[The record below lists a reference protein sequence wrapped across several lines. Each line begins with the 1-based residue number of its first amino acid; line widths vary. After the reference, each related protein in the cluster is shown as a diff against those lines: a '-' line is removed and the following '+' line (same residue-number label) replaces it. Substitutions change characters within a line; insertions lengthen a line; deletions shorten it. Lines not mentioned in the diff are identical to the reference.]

1 MRDILR
7 RFRLVVG
14 FLLIS
19 QISFPSEPIV
29 RIGIG
34 RNLSSL
40 TVSSAEP
47 FAVEGNLVRSA
58 RFFPAI
64 TLPESEEVVSRDA
77 LETRMV
83 IDLGEDRLLLRAMDS
98 RIRLDPGEARL
109 AFDGRRWRGSLEVIG
124 TAEGRFTLVNE
135 LPVEEYLLGVVPNE
149 LGPEAFPELEAIKAQ
164 AIAART
170 YVIRNLGQFE
180 DDGFDICATDQ
191 CQVYFGLD
199 TEHEVAS
206 RAVGETRGAIAT
218 YDGEPINALYSSTCG
233 GRTEDAANVFGEAV
247 PYLVSTECQYEHPEP
262 FPFRTTTTYDSWE
275 SALLAIAGVGGFP
288 DAARFLG
295 VPDAGVPSGDDAGA
309 VAQYVKDT
317 FFPRIPAAS
326 PALFLEQLGI
336 LVPGGDNSDQ
346 AVILRLLLWK
356 QAFEWRDA
364 RIVSWDGETLRV
376 RIDGGVR
383 DLKLDPAAPIFM
395 RLGETRVPVS
405 QGEWVGGELMQVRLE
420 AASEEEPDASPTVSA
435 LVYEPIDGAIS
446 ADRYSPVAH
455 WEVRLTREQL
465 DEAVRGLGIGDLR
478 DVIVLDRGLS
488 GRIIE
493 AEIHG
498 SARTVTLTGPRIRT
512 LFGLR
517 DSLVY
522 IEESRNA
529 RGELIGM
536 TFFGGGWG
544 HGVGMCQVGAFGM
557 ATEGATAEEILKKY
571 YKGIEIER
579 VY

>member
-1 MRDILR
+1 MWHMLR

-14 FLLIS
+14 FLLVS
-19 QISFPSEPIV
+19 QVSFPSEPVV

-47 FAVEGNLVRSA
+47 FAVDGNLVRSA

-64 TLPESEEVVSRDA
+64 TLPESEDAVARGA

-83 IDLGEDRLLLRAMDS
+83 IDLGEDRLLVRPMDV
-98 RIRLDPGEARL
+98 RIRLEPGEAPL

-124 TAEGRFTLVNE
+124 TDEGRFTLVNE

-170 YVIRNLGQFE
+170 YVIRNLGQYE
-180 DDGFDICATDQ
+180 QDGFDICATDQ

-199 TEHEVAS
+199 TEHEVS
-206 RAVGETRGAIAT
+206 TRAVVETRGMIAT

-262 FPFRTTTTYDSWE
+262 FPFSTTTTYDSWE
-275 SALLAIAGVGGFP
+275 SGLLAIAGVGDFA
-288 DAARFLG
+288 DAARFMG
-295 VPDAGVPSGDDAGA
+295 VPDAGVPSGEDLES
-309 VAQYVKDT
+309 VSQYLKDT
-317 FFPRIPAAS
+317 FFRRIPAVS
-326 PALFLEQLGI
+326 PTLFLEELGI
-336 LVPGGDNSDQ
+336 LVPGGDNSDE

-364 RIVSWDGETLRV
+364 RIVSRDGETLRV

-383 DLKLDPAAPIFM
+383 DLRLDPAAPIFM
-395 RLGETRVPVS
+395 RLGETRIPVS
-405 QGEWVGGELMQVRLE
+405 DGEWVGGELMQVRLGV
-420 AASEEEPDASPTVSA
+420 ASEEEPEAPPTVSA
-435 LVYEPIDGAIS
+435 LVYEPLDGVMS

-455 WEVRLTREQL
+455 WEVRLTRDQL
-465 DEAVRGLGIGDLR
+465 DDAVRSLGVGDLR
-478 DVIVLDRGLS
+478 DILVLDRGLS

-522 IEESRNA
+522 IEDARNA

-557 ATEGATAEEILKKY
+557 ATEGAAAEEILKKY
-571 YKGIEIER
+571 YRGIEIER
-579 VY
+579 AY

>member
-1 MRDILR
+1 MWHTLKG
-7 RFRLVVG
+7 FRLVVG

-19 QISFPSEPIV
+19 QVSFPSEPVV

-47 FAVEGNLVRSA
+47 FALEGNLVRSA
-58 RFFPAI
+58 RFFPAT
-64 TLPESEEVVSRDA
+64 TLPDSEDVVARDA

-83 IDLGEDRLLLRAMDS
+83 IDLGEDRLLVRAMDT
-98 RIRLDPGEARL
+98 RIRLEPGEAPL

-135 LPVEEYLLGVVPNE
+135 LPVEDYLLGVVPNE

-170 YVIRNLGQFE
+170 YVIRNLGQYE
-180 DDGFDICATDQ
+180 DQGFDICATDQ

-199 TEHEVAS
+199 TEHEVAT
-206 RAVGETRGAIAT
+206 RAVAETRGAIAT

-247 PYLVSTECQYEHPEP
+247 PYLVSTECLYEHPEP
-262 FPFRTTTTYDSWE
+262 YPFHTTATYDSWDA
-275 SALLAIAGVGGFP
+275 ALLGIAGVGGFD
-288 DAARFLG
+288 DAARFMGL
-295 VPDAGVPSGDDAGA
+295 PDAGAPSGDDAEA
-309 VAQYVKDT
+309 VTQYLKDT

-326 PALFLEQLGI
+326 PTLFLEQLGI
-336 LVPGGDNSDQ
+336 LVPDGDNSEK
-346 AVILRLLLWK
+346 AVILRLLQWK

-383 DLKLDPAAPIFM
+383 DLNLDPGAPIFM
-395 RLGETRVPVS
+395 RLGETRVPVPD
-405 QGEWVGGELMQVRLE
+405 GEWVGGELMQVRLQ
-420 AASEEEPDASPTVSA
+420 AGEEPEGRPTVTA
-435 LVYEPIDGAIS
+435 LAYEPVDGVIS

-455 WEVRLTREQL
+455 WEVRLARDQL
-465 DEAVRGLGIGDLR
+465 DDAVRSLGVGDLT
-478 DVIVLDRGLS
+478 DIVVLDRGLS

-522 IEESRNA
+522 IEEARNA
-529 RGELIGM
+529 RGDLIGM

-557 ATEGATAEEILKKY
+557 AMEGATAEDILKKY
-571 YKGIEIER
+571 YRGIEIER